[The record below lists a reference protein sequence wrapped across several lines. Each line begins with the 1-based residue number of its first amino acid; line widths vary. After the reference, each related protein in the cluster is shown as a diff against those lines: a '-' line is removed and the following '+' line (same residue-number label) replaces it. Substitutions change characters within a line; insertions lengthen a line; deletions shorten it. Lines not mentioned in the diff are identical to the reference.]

1 MSADLWIERAPCPE
15 CGRGGNRE
23 GDARDDLN
31 VTFSPPPIK
40 RSFRDLAR
48 TYALRAADCL
58 DEAQRLGPGQRCD
71 TMLKFAEVAAHVSL
85 AASHVAPPA
94 RARYTRPATPADA
107 PAEDPTVEI
116 AYLKATVADLKAE
129 RDDAKAA
136 AKGAV

>member
-1 MSADLWIERAPCPE
+1 MTIQPKPGPHLAAVPPP
-15 CGRGGNRE
+15 
-23 GDARDDLN
+23 
-31 VTFSPPPIK
+31 VSPPPIK

-48 TYALRAADCL
+48 MHALMAVDYLA
-58 DEAQRLGPGQRCD
+58 EAQRIEPGLRRD
-71 TMLKFAEVAAHVSL
+71 DMLALADVAAHVSL

-116 AYLKATVADLKAE
+116 AYLKATIADLKAE

>member
-1 MSADLWIERAPCPE
+1 MTLQPKPGPHLAAVPPP
-15 CGRGGNRE
+15 
-23 GDARDDLN
+23 
-31 VTFSPPPIK
+31 VSPPPIK

-48 TYALRAADCL
+48 MHALMAVDYLA
-58 DEAQRLGPGQRCD
+58 EAQSIEPGAAGTSSRRLRD
-71 TMLKFAEVAAHVSL
+71 DLLALADVAAHVSL

-94 RARYTRPATPADA
+94 RARYTRPATPADHA
-107 PAEDPTVEI
+107 PTEDPTVEI

>member
-1 MSADLWIERAPCPE
+1 MTIQPKPGPHLAAVPPP
-15 CGRGGNRE
+15 
-23 GDARDDLN
+23 
-31 VTFSPPPIK
+31 VSPPPIK

-48 TYALRAADCL
+48 MHALMAVDYLA
-58 DEAQRLGPGQRCD
+58 EAQRIEPGLRRD
-71 TMLKFAEVAAHVSL
+71 DLLALADVAAHVSL

-94 RARYTRPATPADA
+94 RARYMRPATPADHA
-107 PAEDPTVEI
+107 PTEDPTVEI